1 MEKLN
6 QNTVTLARNNEVS
19 VGSVI
24 VWHSSDLTLDA
35 NFNLQSFS
43 STLVLQE
50 QLIGEALRFANEHA
64 SLLAREIAL
73 NQQNVVAESNIVA
86 KIENIKHILKD
97 SSAKHI
103 THIQKYTDFD
113 IIQLSP
119 AEANA
124 QYTMQKLSDYLVA
137 LQELK
142 LKTFILLANVE
153 EATATITNLE
163 DIAYQY
169 KEKIRLLHNE
179 INFLETRYNTLYL
192 KILTLRGRANPA
204 KNDLVALRAAALNL
218 RARYIQTWNKLQKL
232 ILAINSGFQF
242 LCGIETNLEETKAYM
257 KELFRQLEDMQKKI
271 LDFDDRIQKIEAR
284 VYIIQEEILFT
295 YDLAQRIDC
304 YIQLMTHFINR
315 GLIRGGRFVSVE
327 YKDGFA
333 KIHANFP
340 EYEPRTRP
348 KQQCFDQ
355 KPIEIVFDAPP
366 CPPVMEP
373 CTTVSSGETTT
384 QSPTTTT
391 TQSPTTSSTQSP
403 TSTTQSPTTSTTSTT
418 TTTTTTTC
426 KPTDCGRTFSLGGLS
441 QSSRNHDFS
450 CYKGIVEVEYSVDGA
465 NASVKINNVLY
476 NYSGTVEVNT
486 ANNPILSVEGLN
498 LGGYGVVIYTLNCLD
513 DENSEEDW

>member
-35 NFNLQSFS
+35 NFNIQSFS

-86 KIENIKHILKD
+86 KIENIKRILKD
-97 SSAKHI
+97 SNAKHI

-113 IIQLSP
+113 ITKLSP
-119 AEANA
+119 SEANA

-142 LKTFILLANVE
+142 LKTYILLANVE
-153 EATATITNLE
+153 EATATIANLE
-163 DIAYQY
+163 DTAYQY

-179 INFLETRYNTLYL
+179 INFLETRYNTMYL
-192 KILTLRGRANPA
+192 KIATLRGRAHPA
-204 KNDLVALRAAALNL
+204 KTDLIALRAAALNL
-218 RARYIQTWNKLQKL
+218 RARYIQTWNRLQKL
-232 ILAINSGFQF
+232 ILAINAGFQF

-257 KELFRQLEDMQKKI
+257 KELFRQLEGMQKKI

-284 VYIIQEEILFT
+284 VYVMQEEILFT
-295 YDLAQRIDC
+295 YDLAKRIDC
-304 YIQLMTHFINR
+304 YIQLMTYFINR

-333 KIHANFP
+333 KIHAKFP

-355 KPIEIVFDAPP
+355 KPIEIIFDAPP
-366 CPPVMEP
+366 CPPVVEP
-373 CTTVSSGETTT
+373 CGTVSSGGGQATTT
-384 QSPTTTT
+384 QSPTTT
-391 TQSPTTSSTQSP
+391 SSTTKSQ
-403 TSTTQSPTTSTTSTT
+403 TTT

-426 KPTDCGRTFSLGGLS
+426 KPTDCGRTFSFGGGNP
-441 QSSRNHDFS
+441 SSRTHDFS
-450 CYKGIVEVEYSVDGA
+450 CYKGIVEVEYSVYGA
-465 NASVKINNVLY
+465 NGKVKINNVLY
-476 NYSGTVEVNT
+476 SYDGTVEVDT
-486 ANNPILSVEGLN
+486 SKRSFIELEGLN
-498 LGGYGVVIYTLNCLD
+498 LGGYGTVIYTLNCLD
-513 DENSEEDW
+513 G